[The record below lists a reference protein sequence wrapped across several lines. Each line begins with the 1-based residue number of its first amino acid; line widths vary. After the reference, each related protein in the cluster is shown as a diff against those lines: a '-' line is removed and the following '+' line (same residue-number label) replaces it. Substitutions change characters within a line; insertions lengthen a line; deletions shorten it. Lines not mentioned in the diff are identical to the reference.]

1 MTQYVPAGGP
11 WIPAYKCKLAN
22 SDSFAVKMTTNH
34 FSLIK
39 MSPLNMKTHI
49 YTHVYILLNELW
61 FGLAKGVFIEFE
73 ESIQ

>member
-22 SDSFAVKMTTNH
+22 SDSFAVKMTTKH

-39 MSPLNMKTHI
+39 MSPLNLKTHI
-49 YTHVYILLNELW
+49 YI
-61 FGLAKGVFIEFE
+61 F
-73 ESIQ
+73 

>member
-34 FSLIK
+34 FSLMK
-39 MSPLNMKTHI
+39 MSPFNAYL
-49 YTHVYILLNELW
+49 YIFLNELW